1 MVEKEPVVKVD
12 LLDHPLECT
21 VTMADP
27 ILSLGF
33 EGKLCDALSRIEA
46 AQEKMVDAQEKTA
59 VAQERIADALEHI
72 AGNLELV
79 IDAGPAQRHG
89 IRVKK
94 TEN

>member
-1 MVEKEPVVKVD
+1 MVEKEPVKVD
-12 LLDHPLECT
+12 LISES
-21 VTMADP
+21 
-27 ILSLGF
+27 ILSHGF
-33 EGKLCDALSRIEA
+33 EGKVLEA
-46 AQEKMVDAQEKTA
+46 MARTTEVTKEMVDAQEKTA